1 MYRPGLV
8 WTPGDPWS
16 RDPGTL
22 LDQMADDSCSLM
34 TRISVRVASTAQS
47 YYLHGGTGIA
57 YIFDLMQLCTQDRS
71 GNVTARFTFSSRADG
86 SNPSAS
92 EDPNYP
98 LYSSFQLR
106 AWASKVR
113 RSLPLKGG
121 LSLKRMRVPL
131 SISSI
136 LLFFLEPMPCR
147 DARISER
154 RLSGDQSPR
163 TGEVAPDCPGGDWGI
178 PPRRVDVAL
187 VCRGQQFCLSG
198 PCLLS
203 GIVATVTRGS
213 LTGPSLSPHIYQPLP
228 RLAQRR
234 PVTTPDRLRCR
245 QSPVGYHRS
254 AP

>member
-8 WTPGDPWS
+8 WTSGDPWL

-71 GNVTARFTFSSRADG
+71 GNVTARFTLSSRADG

-92 EDPNYP
+92 EDPNCP
-98 LYSSFQLR
+98 LYSSFRLR

-121 LSLKRMRVPL
+121 LFLNHPSSFSFLSQCLVGMRGYPNDASVAIRALEQAKSLQIAPK
-131 SISSI
+131 
-136 LLFFLEPMPCR
+136 
-147 DARISER
+147 
-154 RLSGDQSPR
+154 G
-163 TGEVAPDCPGGDWGI
+163 TGGSRPGG
-178 PPRRVDVAL
+178 
-187 VCRGQQFCLSG
+187 
-198 PCLLS
+198 
-203 GIVATVTRGS
+203 
-213 LTGPSLSPHIYQPLP
+213 LTS
-228 RLAQRR
+228 R
-234 PVTTPDRLRCR
+234 
-245 QSPVGYHRS
+245 
-254 AP
+254 